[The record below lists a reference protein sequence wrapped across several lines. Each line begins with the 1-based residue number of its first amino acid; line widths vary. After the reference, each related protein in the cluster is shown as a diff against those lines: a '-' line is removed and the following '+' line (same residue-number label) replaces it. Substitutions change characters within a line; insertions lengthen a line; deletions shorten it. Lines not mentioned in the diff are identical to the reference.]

1 MAKYKLGITVETDAP
16 EKAQKVGNLLQGA
29 VNKVA
34 YEDMVKLLAKVNSDP
49 SIVKKALF
57 FI

>member
-34 YEDMVKLLAKVNSDP
+34 YEDIVKLLAKVNSDP